1 MPVKVEGLVKYA
13 LANFKTPIPIA
24 PSYEA
29 LNGMRSE
36 RCLARQSDRRAEMVG
51 ERLAAGTAVADVAQA
66 AIIASSDLPEGGGCR
81 PVKNQRWA
89 QEIEATDAK
98 KSTVKKSKRKKAK
111 RAAKK
116 TSKKSK
122 KKKL

>member
-1 MPVKVEGLVKYA
+1 MAKP
-13 LANFKTPIPIA
+13 KTVFRKI
-24 PSYEA
+24 
-29 LNGMRSE
+29 
-36 RCLARQSDRRAEMVG
+36 SDSIK
-51 ERLAAGTAVADVAQA
+51 AGGAAVADVAQA
-66 AIIASSDLPEGGGCR
+66 AITASSDLPEGGGYR

-89 QEIEATDAK
+89 QEIEASDAK
-98 KSTVKKSKRKKAK
+98 KSTAKKSKSKKVK

>member
-1 MPVKVEGLVKYA
+1 MTKQKSA
-13 LANFKTPIPIA
+13 F
-24 PSYEA
+24 
-29 LNGMRSE
+29 
-36 RCLARQSDRRAEMVG
+36 RQMSDSIKAG
-51 ERLAAGTAVADVAQA
+51 GTAVADVAQA
-66 AIIASSDLPEGGGCR
+66 AITASSDLPEDGGHQ

-89 QEIEATDAK
+89 REIEASDEKKLTAK
-98 KSTVKKSKRKKAK
+98 RSKRKKVK

>member
-1 MPVKVEGLVKYA
+1 MAKQKSV
-13 LANFKTPIPIA
+13 F
-24 PSYEA
+24 
-29 LNGMRSE
+29 
-36 RCLARQSDRRAEMVG
+36 RQISDSIK
-51 ERLAAGTAVADVAQA
+51 AGGTTVADVAQA
-66 AIIASSDLPEGGGCR
+66 AIIASSDLPEGGGYR

-89 QEIEATDAK
+89 QEIEASDAK
-98 KSTVKKSKRKKAK
+98 KSTAKKSKRKKVN